1 MTRSKIIVTAA
12 AAALLSAGLGGAAS
26 AKPGLSHGHLH
37 HGPVLGG
44 VILGGI
50 VFEGIA
56 AASVEEECF
65 RETRRTYDDEG
76 NVYVRRVQ
84 VCQ

>member
-1 MTRSKIIVTAA
+1 MTRSKTVVTILS
-12 AAALLSAGLGGAAS
+12 AALLSPGLGGAAS
-26 AKPGLSHGHLH
+26 PKPGFSHGHH
-37 HGPVLGG
+37 HGPALGG

-50 VFEGIA
+50 VLEGIA
-56 AASVEEECF
+56 AATVEEECF